1 MGKANEFRVSITLN
15 RDDPLHR
22 TAILALEN
30 QGRRKSQ
37 FVVNAISHY
46 MMDGTGQAQAMVP
59 EREAIREICKEEVRA
74 YVEKH
79 FSRMPERKIPP
90 ATSEEMLTDDMEIL
104 PDDLDF
110 TDVSDALDSFRR
122 VVER

>member
-22 TAILALEN
+22 TAIQALEN

-46 MMDGTGQAQAMVP
+46 MMDGPGQAQVMLP
-59 EREAIREICKEEVRA
+59 DREMIREICKEEVRA

-79 FSRMPERKIPP
+79 FRNMLERKVPI
-90 ATSEEMLTDDMEIL
+90 AVSEEVLPDDTEIL
-104 PDDLDF
+104 PEDFDF

-122 VVER
+122 K